1 MVAGARSQHN
11 NVVGRRGRG
20 RSVPEDRLVGESD
33 SGLSKNT
40 PAPEGRAAED
50 SDSGRGRGRSA
61 SEGRPTGE
69 PITGE
74 QAGSGGAPC
83 APVQVALR

>member
-1 MVAGARSQHN
+1 
-11 NVVGRRGRG
+11 VGVRRL
-20 RSVPEDRLVGESD
+20 E
-33 SGLSKNT
+33 NT
-40 PAPEGRAAED
+40 PALEGRATED
-50 SDSGRGRGRSA
+50 SDSGRGRGRNA

-74 QAGSGGAPC
+74 QAGGGGAPC